1 VNSAI
6 LADPSKLVLYGAG
19 TVSGDA
25 TRPNF
30 MLSQLLNTNLTFNP
44 NSGIGT
50 VTSPYSGSL
59 DGFMRKV
66 IEFQGDAASTAST
79 LKEGQDVV
87 LSSLQQRFAD
97 NSSVNIDTEMTNL
110 LDLQNA
116 YAANARVMSA
126 IKQMLDTL
134 MNM

>member
-1 VNSAI
+1 
-6 LADPSKLVLYGAG
+6 
-19 TVSGDA
+19 
-25 TRPNF
+25 
-30 MLSQLLNTNLTFNP
+30 MQ
-44 NSGIGT
+44 
-50 VTSPYSGSL
+50 
-59 DGFMRKV
+59 KV
-66 IEFQGDAASTAST
+66 IAYQGDAASTAST
-79 LKEGQDVV
+79 LKQGQDVV

-110 LDLQNA
+110 LDLQNS

>member
-1 VNSAI
+1 
-6 LADPSKLVLYGAG
+6 
-19 TVSGDA
+19 
-25 TRPNF
+25 
-30 MLSQLLNTNLTFNP
+30 MTFNP

-50 VTSPYSGSL
+50 VNSPYSGSL
-59 DGFMRKV
+59 GGFMRKV
-66 IEFQGDAASTAST
+66 IEFQGDAANTAQT
-79 LKEGQDVV
+79 LKEGQDIV
-87 LSSLQQRFAD
+87 LSSLQQRFAE
-97 NSSVNIDTEMTNL
+97 NSGVNIDTEMTNL